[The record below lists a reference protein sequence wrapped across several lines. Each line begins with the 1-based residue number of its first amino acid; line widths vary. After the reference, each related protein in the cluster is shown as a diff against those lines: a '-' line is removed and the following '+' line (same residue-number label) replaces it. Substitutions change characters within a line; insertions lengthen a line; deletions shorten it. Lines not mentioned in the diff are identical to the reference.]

1 MKKLL
6 TAAMALML
14 MLFPLAACGE
24 GDDGVIRLNEVT
36 HSVFYAPLYAAI
48 NLGYFEQEGITI
60 ELTNGGGSDKSMTAV
75 LSGDADIG
83 LMGPET
89 AIYVYLEGRS
99 DYVQIFGQLTKRDG
113 SFLVGRSPETDF
125 DYTGL
130 EGKEIIMGR
139 RGGMPAMT
147 LQYILNQHGY
157 YDGQNITMN
166 YDVQFN
172 LTGPTF
178 ANGTGDY
185 VTLFEPTAS
194 QLVQEGKGYI
204 VSSIGKASGEIPY
217 TAFMASKSYIQQN
230 GEKLQ
235 AFLNCIYKATQYIMT
250 HDNDEVAG
258 VLAPSFAGTSESLLA
273 AAVGNYKDNDT
284 WMTTPSMTEDSF
296 NRLQDVMQNAGELS
310 QRADYD
316 DIVCNE
322 IADKIGK

>member
-1 MKKLL
+1 MKKFL
-6 TAAMALML
+6 TAALALVL
-14 MLFPLAACGE
+14 MLFPLAACGNNN
-24 GDDGVIRLNEVT
+24 DNVIRLNEVT
-36 HSVFYAPLYAAI
+36 HSVFYAPLYVAI
-48 NLGYFEQEGITI
+48 NLGYFEEEGLEI

-113 SFLVGRSPETDF
+113 SFLVGRNPEQNF

-157 YDGQNITMN
+157 VDGQNITMN
-166 YDVQFN
+166 YDIQFN

-204 VSSIGKASGEIPY
+204 VSSIGEASGEIPY
-217 TAFMASKSYIQQN
+217 TAFMASKSYIQKN
-230 GEKLQ
+230 GDKLE
-235 AFLNCIYKATQYIMT
+235 AFLSCIYKATQYIMT
-250 HDNDEVAG
+250 HDDADVAKA
-258 VLAPSFAGTSESLLA
+258 LAPSFAGTSESLLA
-273 AAVGNYKDNDT
+273 SAVGNYKQTDT
-284 WMTTPSMTEDSF
+284 WMTTPSMTRDSF
-296 NRLQDVMQNAGELS
+296 NRLQDVMQNAGELEE
-310 QRADYD
+310 RASYD
-316 DIVCNE
+316 DIVYNV